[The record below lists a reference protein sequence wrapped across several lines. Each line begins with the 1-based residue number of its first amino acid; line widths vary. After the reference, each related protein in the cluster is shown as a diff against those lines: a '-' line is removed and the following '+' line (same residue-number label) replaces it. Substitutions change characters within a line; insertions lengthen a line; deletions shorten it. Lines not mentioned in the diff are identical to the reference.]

1 MKSAKSGKKLKAV
14 FPLKSQPAN
23 AQAATVVGALLVGE
37 AVQVQETAALR
48 RGGGSHI
55 QGGSG
60 SPPPAALIRAV
71 IKSCANWCGGQHWP
85 LTSLRG
91 SATIS
96 PPAFPKPNGPEE
108 RGRCEAATPAGRVER
123 EGERERQTD
132 GGTEGQREEKE
143 ARSRVSES
151 TQY

>member
-1 MKSAKSGKKLKAV
+1 MKSAKSGKKLNAV

-23 AQAATVVGALLVGE
+23 ARLQQLLALFSLGKPCRCRR
-37 AVQVQETAALR
+37 LR
-48 RGGGSHI
+48 LSAGGSHI

-91 SATIS
+91 SATIY

-108 RGRCEAATPAGRVER
+108 RGRYESAREC

-132 GGTEGQREEKE
+132 GRTEGRREEKE